1 MRQIFYILA
10 ASLFII
16 SCTSSKKMLERGEYD
31 RAIER
36 SVEKL
41 RKNPDNSKELS
52 VLKEAYE
59 LANMFDRERIE
70 FLEAEALDQNWIEI
84 YELYEQLERRQDKVK
99 SLPSQAR
106 SRFTFTNYD
115 EAIIQSKAAAADV
128 SYRRGVEYMKEG
140 SKYGY
145 RNAWE
150 EFDRALT
157 IYPGYK
163 DVEKKRLEAHRRGV
177 NSALFIAE
185 NNSGIMVPDYFRT
198 ELSKMSLQELNT
210 HWLHFDSFENEHTD
224 YDYFIV
230 LNVAEISFSPE
241 MLDRKVVTELKEI
254 QDGMTYEY
262 DSDGNVKKDS
272 LGNDIRIPNFKEVEA
287 EVTETTQSKTAFVGG
302 SVDMYDASTDQ
313 LIYTENVSAEALFE
327 NHFGTYS
334 GDRRALSEE
343 KRRIVGGREL
353 PFPSNEQMVMDA
365 AELLKRQ
372 AESIIASQRRVLER

>member
-1 MRQIFYILA
+1 MKQIIYILA

-41 RKNPDNSKELS
+41 RKNPGNSKELN
-52 VLKEAYE
+52 VLEEAYE
-59 LANMFDRERIE
+59 RANMFDRERIE
-70 FLEAEALDQNWIEI
+70 FLEAEARDQNWIEI
-84 YELYEQLERRQDKVK
+84 YELYEQLERRQDRVK
-99 SLPSQAR
+99 SLPSQVR

-115 EAIIQSKAAAADV
+115 EEIIESKAAAADV
-128 SYRRGVEYMKEG
+128 SYRRGVDYMKEG
-140 SKYGY
+140 TKYGY

-150 EFDRALT
+150 EFDRAAA

-177 NSALFIAE
+177 NHALFIAE
-185 NNSGIMVPDYFRT
+185 NNSGIMVPEYFQT

-210 HWLHFDSFENEHTD
+210 HWLHFDTFENEHTD

-230 LNVAEISFSPE
+230 LNVAEIAFSPE
-241 MLDRKVVTELKEI
+241 MVDRKVVTESKEI

-262 DSDGNVKKDS
+262 NSDGNVKKDS

-302 SVDMYDASTDQ
+302 SVDMYEASTNQ
-313 LIYTENVSAEALFE
+313 LIYTENISAEARFE
-327 NHFGTYS
+327 NHFASFS

-372 AESIIASQRRVLER
+372 AESIITSQRRVLER